1 MPETEGTPRGYVSS
15 ILKVSPVKNLVVAVG
30 VVVLHQY
37 IQESFLFLFTS
48 AKQIL
53 TLNFVKMFGAT
64 TSGTGVALAR
74 ADTINIIS
82 GRDVSSILKVSAAP
96 PFRGRHCHRMVNN
109 L

>member
-1 MPETEGTPRGYVSS
+1 
-15 ILKVSPVKNLVVAVG
+15 
-30 VVVLHQY
+30 
-37 IQESFLFLFTS
+37 
-48 AKQIL
+48 
-53 TLNFVKMFGAT
+53 MFGAT
-64 TSGTGVALAR
+64 TSGTEVALAR